1 MRRRDRRYLT
11 LFLLLALTIWHGSA
25 MGREQA
31 DYHARPEDH
40 HPKGWSFTLPQGD
53 PSKGQQV
60 FTKFACFACHRVARE
75 DFPDPGA
82 AAVGPEL
89 TQMGAMHPLEFF
101 AESVMNPDAVILN
114 ERDIGEDGRS
124 MMRAFNKLMTAQEL
138 IDLSA
143 YLASLRPLA
152 MPKSVT
158 GEGKVITV
166 VPNSDSLVVE
176 HGGIQG
182 FMEAMT
188 MGYKVDP
195 PSLLKGLKPGDKIRF
210 TLDIEKR
217 AIVKIM
223 KLKN

>member
-1 MRRRDRRYLT
+1 
-11 LFLLLALTIWHGSA
+11 
-25 MGREQA
+25 MGGEQP

-53 PSKGQQV
+53 PSKSRQV
-60 FTKFACFACHRVARE
+60 FIKFACFACHRVAGE

-89 TQMGAMHPLEFF
+89 SQMGAMHPLEFF

-124 MMRAFNKLMTAQEL
+124 MMRAFNKLMTVQEL

-143 YLASLRPLA
+143 YLASLRPLV

-182 FMEAMT
+182 FMGAMT

-210 TLDIEKR
+210 TLDTEKR
-217 AIVKIM
+217 AIVKIV